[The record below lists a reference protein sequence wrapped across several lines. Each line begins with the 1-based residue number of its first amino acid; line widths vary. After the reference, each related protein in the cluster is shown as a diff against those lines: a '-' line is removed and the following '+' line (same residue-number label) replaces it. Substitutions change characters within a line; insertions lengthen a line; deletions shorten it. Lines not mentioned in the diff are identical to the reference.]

1 MHSIPSQESF
11 DMFAYLSFKIARR
24 FGMRPVVVNL
34 ILLHVLIG
42 VAVIAFG
49 SMESGDEQQTSVPVI
64 LVLMYVILVAGVVG
78 MGRLASRNFFRR
90 PDEWED
96 I

>member
-1 MHSIPSQESF
+1 
-11 DMFAYLSFKIARR
+11 MFAFLSFKIARR

-49 SMESGDEQQTSVPVI
+49 SMESGDEQRAFVPVF
-64 LVLMYVILVAGVVG
+64 LVGMYVILVAGVVG

-96 I
+96 L

>member
-1 MHSIPSQESF
+1 
-11 DMFAYLSFKIARR
+11 MFAYLSFKIARR

-42 VAVIAFG
+42 VAVLAFG

-90 PDEWED
+90 PDEWEEL
-96 I
+96 